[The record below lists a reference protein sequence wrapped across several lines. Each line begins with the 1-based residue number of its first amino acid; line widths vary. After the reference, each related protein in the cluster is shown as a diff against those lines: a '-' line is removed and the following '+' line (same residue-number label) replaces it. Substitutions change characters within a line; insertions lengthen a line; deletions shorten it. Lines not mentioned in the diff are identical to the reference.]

1 VKADLGHR
9 PNGWVWQG
17 PDERGGYP
25 SGSKR
30 VSELK
35 PPPRRPGI
43 GAAPRS
49 DESEPDGSDESDE
62 AGASS
67 RH

>member
-35 PPPRRPGI
+35 PPPRTPGI
-43 GAAPRS
+43 GASPRS
-49 DESEPDGSDESDE
+49 DDDEPEEPD
-62 AGASS
+62 AASQD
-67 RH
+67 